1 MRASL
6 PSGASFGPGPTPHL
20 SLVSRA
26 SGTAL
31 LSPTTLSQHLHDS
44 YSRCSSY
51 LEGLQAER
59 IAQETERR
67 LMAEQDRAF
76 EEASKKDA
84 ERVARKREEAKQAEA
99 AREAQRELERKGEEL
114 LHRKAAWRRWAKHCL
129 LSPVEPIAGSG
140 TTSIVAVLPDGRRL
154 ARVFSTESPLEHI
167 YAWIES
173 SSVPELDDGE
183 DVSTIAQ
190 PEDYKHSY
198 EFALFLGYP
207 RRRVGVEEVKKGAK
221 ICEVEGL
228 CPRANIIVEG
238 KVEGLRGALG
248 ESSGDES
255 SDGE

>member
-1 MRASL
+1 
-6 PSGASFGPGPTPHL
+6 
-20 SLVSRA
+20 
-26 SGTAL
+26 
-31 LSPTTLSQHLHDS
+31 
-44 YSRCSSY
+44 
-51 LEGLQAER
+51 
-59 IAQETERR
+59 
-67 LMAEQDRAF
+67 MAEQDRAF

-84 ERVARKREEAKQAEA
+84 ERVAKKREEAKQAEA

-114 LHRKAAWRRWAKHCL
+114 LHRKAAWRRWAKHRL
-129 LSPVEPIAGSG
+129 LSPIEPNAGPG

-154 ARVFSTESPLEHI
+154 ARIFPTEAPLEHI

-183 DVSTIAQ
+183 DISAIAH

-207 RRRVGVEEVKKGAK
+207 RRRVGVEEVEKGVK

-238 KVEGLRGALG
+238 KIEGLEGATG